1 MTMEFQLAGFG
12 GQGIM
17 VMGQVMC
24 YAGLEKEDKH
34 VSWFPSYGA
43 EMRGGTA
50 NCAVVVSDDEIGS
63 PVIGKPD
70 AIVVMNNPSLLKFEK
85 DVKPGGYLFVNS
97 TLVDRKPTRDD
108 IKIINVPANEIAND
122 LGNARVANMVMLG
135 ALVEKTKIVKPES
148 VKEALKDHLPERHH
162 RLLPMNYEALDKGAA
177 IAKEQG

>member
-1 MTMEFQLAGFG
+1 MAMEFQLAGFG

-24 YAGLEKEDKH
+24 YAGLENEGKH

-50 NCAVVVSDDEIGS
+50 NCAVVVSDEEIGS

-85 DVKPGGYLFVNS
+85 DVKPGGHLFVNS
-97 TLVDRKPTRDD
+97 TLVDRKPSRDD
-108 IKIINVPANEIAND
+108 INIVNIPANDIANE
-122 LGNARVANMVMLG
+122 LGSGRVANMVILG
-135 ALVEKTKIVKPES
+135 AVVAKTDVVKLDS
-148 VKEALKDHLPERHH
+148 VKEALKAHLPKRHH
-162 RLLPMNYEALDKGAA
+162 KLLPMNYEALDKGAELV
-177 IAKEQG
+177 KG

>member
-1 MTMEFQLAGFG
+1 MMEFQLAGFG

-24 YAGLEKEDKH
+24 YAGLESEGKH

-50 NCAVVVSDDEIGS
+50 NCAVVISDEEIGS

-70 AIVVMNNPSLLKFEK
+70 VIVVMNNPSLLKFEK
-85 DVKPGGYLFVNS
+85 DVKPGGHLFVNS

-108 IKIINVPANEIAND
+108 INIINIPANEIAGE
-122 LGNARVANMVMLG
+122 LGSGRVANMVILG
-135 ALVEKTKIVKPES
+135 ALVEKTGIVKMDS
-148 VKEALKDHLPERHH
+148 VKKALEAHLPKRHH
-162 RLLPMNYEALDKGAA
+162 RLLPMNYDALEKGA
-177 IAKEQG
+177 ELVRG